1 MPFVGVNQCLFA
13 FMAYNYEMEEKK
25 MKSEVIVQFGGKEIN
40 TANVEAQAKEIW
52 KEAGNKV
59 KDLKDVKLYV
69 KPEESKC
76 YYVFNGEGADNNY
89 FEI

>member
-1 MPFVGVNQCLFA
+1 
-13 FMAYNYEMEEKK
+13 MEEIK
-25 MKSEVIVQFGGKEIN
+25 MKSEVIVQYQGKEIN
-40 TANVEAQAKEIW
+40 TTNVETQAKEIW

-59 KDLKDVKLYV
+59 KDLKEVKLYV

-76 YYVFNGEGADNNY
+76 YYVFNGEGAENNY